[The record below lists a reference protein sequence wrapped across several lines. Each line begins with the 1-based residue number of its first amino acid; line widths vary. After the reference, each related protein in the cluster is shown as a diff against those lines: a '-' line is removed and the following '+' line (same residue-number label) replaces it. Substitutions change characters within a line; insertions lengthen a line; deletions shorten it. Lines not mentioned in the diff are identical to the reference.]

1 MTYRDAILIVV
12 DHSPVAREHLDRL
25 ALLLSSLADLDL
37 AALLDALVVSRL
49 WLDLWLRSDNRG
61 RLRHDRDELDA
72 AWGLV
77 VTEKILEFQIWTQ
90 TQYYDTPKDLNSEQN
105 LF

>member
-1 MTYRDAILIVV
+1 VTYRDAILIVV
-12 DHSPVAREHLDRL
+12 DHSPIAREHLDRL

-49 WLDLWLRSDNRG
+49 WLDLWLGSDNRG